1 MRKLMFDRCSNMA
14 LIAKI
19 VLIAVG
25 LAIGLA
31 IGWRTNGAVVA
42 QSTPTYRVIGAMKDS
57 TMEKELNEAARQGC
71 EPLLGIGGAPNT
83 EPMLVMKC
91 RGG

>member
-1 MRKLMFDRCSNMA
+1 MRKLMFE
-14 LIAKI
+14 
-19 VLIAVG
+19 VGLIAVG
-25 LAIGLA
+25 LAIGLG
-31 IGWRTNGAVVA
+31 IGWRTSDVVVA
-42 QSTPTYRVIGAMKDS
+42 QSTPSYRVIGAMKDS

-91 RGG
+91 PRG